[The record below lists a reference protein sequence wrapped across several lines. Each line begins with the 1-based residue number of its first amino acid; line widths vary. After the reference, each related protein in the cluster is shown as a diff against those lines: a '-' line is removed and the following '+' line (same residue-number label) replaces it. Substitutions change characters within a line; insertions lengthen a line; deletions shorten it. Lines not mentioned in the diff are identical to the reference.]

1 MSYLSC
7 AHTAF
12 AMAPHLTAK
21 EKDFLRALLGKGLSL
36 VQIHAKFVA
45 RRARSHTDA
54 PALNNL
60 RRVLKGET
68 YRQGLCETRGRKRKL
83 TPKAIRKL
91 NKTRKEL
98 IKKAA
103 GEEEGPLGRHYP

>member
-1 MSYLSC
+1 
-7 AHTAF
+7 
-12 AMAPHLTAK
+12 MAPHITAK
-21 EKDFLRALLGKGLSL
+21 ENDFLRGLLGKGLSP
-36 VQIHAKFVA
+36 VQIHAKFAA

-68 YRQGLCETRGRKRKL
+68 YKQGLCETRGRKRKL
-83 TPKAIRKL
+83 TAVAVRKL

-98 IKKAA
+98 IKKAG
-103 GEEEGPLGRHYP
+103 GEEEVH